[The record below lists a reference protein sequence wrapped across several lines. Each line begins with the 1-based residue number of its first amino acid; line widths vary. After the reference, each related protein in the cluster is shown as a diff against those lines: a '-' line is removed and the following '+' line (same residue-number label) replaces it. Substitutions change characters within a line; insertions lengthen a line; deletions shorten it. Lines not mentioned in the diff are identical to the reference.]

1 MTRKDDIGPTANLE
15 DIEHRERQRTE
26 DEDEGVTYD
35 DELDQ
40 KRLLDD
46 ALHDHDVDSMPI
58 ERAVDRDGPEARGSL
73 PVDDEARGEK
83 RRQQYEDGAEF
94 VSEID

>member
-1 MTRKDDIGPTANLE
+1 MARNERIGPSANLE
-15 DIEHRERQRTE
+15 DIEQHQLKRTE
-26 DEDEGVTYD
+26 EEDEGVHYD

-46 ALHDHDVDSMPI
+46 ALLDNDVNTMPI
-58 ERAVDRDGPEARGSL
+58 DRAVERDGPEDRGSL

-83 RRQQYEDGAEF
+83 RRKQYEGGAEF
-94 VSEID
+94 VSETD

>member
-1 MTRKDDIGPTANLE
+1 MTRNERIGPAANLE
-15 DIEHRERQRTE
+15 EIEHRQRQRTE
-26 DEDEGVTYD
+26 EEDEGVTYD

-46 ALHDHDVDSMPI
+46 TVHDHDVDTLPI
-58 ERAVDRDGPEARGSL
+58 ERAVERDRPEDRGAL

-83 RRQQYEDGAEF
+83 RRRQYEGGAEI
-94 VSEID
+94 VSETD

>member
-1 MTRKDDIGPTANLE
+1 MSPKERIGPTANLE
-15 DIEHRERQRTE
+15 DVEQFQRQRTE
-26 DEDEGVTYD
+26 EEDEGVTYD

-46 ALHDHDVDSMPI
+46 TMHDHDLADLPLD
-58 ERAVDRDGPEARGSL
+58 RAVERDTPESRGSL

-83 RRQQYEDGAEF
+83 RRQQYKGGADL
-94 VSEID
+94 VSETD

>member
-1 MTRKDDIGPTANLE
+1 MTRNEKIGPAANLE
-15 DIEHRERQRTE
+15 EIEHRQRQRTDE
-26 DEDEGVTYD
+26 EDEGVTYD

-46 ALHDHDVDSMPI
+46 TLHDHDVGTMPVDRAI
-58 ERAVDRDGPEARGSL
+58 ERDRPEQRGTL

-83 RRQQYEDGAEF
+83 RRRQYEGGAKL
-94 VSEID
+94 VSETD

>member
-1 MTRKDDIGPTANLE
+1 MNPRERIGPSANLE
-15 DIEHRERQRTE
+15 DIEQFQRQRTE

-40 KRLLDD
+40 KRVLDD
-46 ALHDHDVDSMPI
+46 TLHDHDVDDLPLQ
-58 ERAVDRDGPEARGSL
+58 RAVDRDRPESRGNL

-83 RRQQYEDGAEF
+83 RRQQYKGGADL
-94 VSEID
+94 VSETD

>member
-1 MTRKDDIGPTANLE
+1 MNRNERIGPAANLE
-15 DIEHRERQRTE
+15 DVERRQLQRTE
-26 DEDEGVTYD
+26 EEDEGVNYP

-46 ALHDHDVDSMPI
+46 AVQDHDIDTLPL
-58 ERAVDRDGPEARGSL
+58 ERLADRDTPEQRGSS
-73 PVDDEARGEK
+73 PVDDETRGEK
-83 RRQQYEDGAEF
+83 RRKQYEGGADL